1 MSIFI
6 YGHVYIFTQIICRM
20 FIQKLKVYFGVVD
33 IFVIFLYST
42 DFRKDK
48 GKEGRQEG
56 RQGCWHWELVRIP
69 MKERDMK
76 QSCCRNT
83 TISDKVLERNMWLL
97 SRLIEKE
104 AVVLGHWDGLSK
116 ASPVKL
122 ISLPFVE
129 WRCNQSFLHTKIFS
143 QVLNNTTDIDEKKW
157 NHCGNLC
164 DFLLMQKKK
173 ETEHKFSHTFPL
185 SETSDTFPSP
195 E

>member
-1 MSIFI
+1 MKGI
-6 YGHVYIFTQIICRM
+6 YVNIYLWPCLYLYIDNLQDVGPKIKR
-20 FIQKLKVYFGVVD
+20 VYFGVVD

-122 ISLPFVE
+122 ISLPVVE
-129 WRCNQSFLHTKIFS
+129 WRCN
-143 QVLNNTTDIDEKKW
+143 
-157 NHCGNLC
+157 
-164 DFLLMQKKK
+164 
-173 ETEHKFSHTFPL
+173 
-185 SETSDTFPSP
+185 
-195 E
+195 